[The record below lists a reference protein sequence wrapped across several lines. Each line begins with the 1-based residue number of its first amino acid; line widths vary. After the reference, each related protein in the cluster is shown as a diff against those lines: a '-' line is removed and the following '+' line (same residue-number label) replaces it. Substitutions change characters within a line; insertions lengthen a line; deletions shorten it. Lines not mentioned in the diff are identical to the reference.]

1 MLNPSLAANETL
13 FLALY
18 ATLSKKD
25 IPQLSPTG
33 AACLYLTPCHALTK
47 RSIIMKHT
55 DLQARNNSSIA
66 GQEVRLDG
74 EHLRCDTGS
83 EAIDLPR
90 VLLDLPELSRV
101 SNLLGSWGSLNSL
114 CHSSSGS
121 NGCFDADRAAF
132 SALRFVCHA
141 VILVC
146 SRASERW

>member
-13 FLALY
+13 VLALY

-55 DLQARNNSSIA
+55 DPQALNNSSIA
-66 GQEVRLDG
+66 GQEVRLDC

-90 VLLDLPELSRV
+90 VLLDLPRV
-101 SNLLGSWGSLNSL
+101 EQSLQPAGLLGQLEEPL
-114 CHSSSGS
+114 P
-121 NGCFDADRAAF
+121 
-132 SALRFVCHA
+132 
-141 VILVC
+141 LVLW
-146 SRASERW
+146 E

>member
-90 VLLDLPELSRV
+90 VLLDLPRV
-101 SNLLGSWGSLNSL
+101 EQSLQPARLLGQLEQPL
-114 CHSSSGS
+114 P
-121 NGCFDADRAAF
+121 
-132 SALRFVCHA
+132 
-141 VILVC
+141 LVLW
-146 SRASERW
+146 EQWLL